1 MALTNILDVLFSEE
15 EQKQIEIDLK
25 ELVRARLKQ
34 PLTQTVAVEEVHV
47 KKRRKSKWSE
57 EARAAQAERARAR
70 FSKKENGEKPTVVL
84 SGSEFQALRAI
95 KTGAHWP
102 SEVASRFGNAYPTQ
116 RAQNMLH
123 SLASKGFL
131 SNPREDTKAYF
142 EITEKGLQAL
152 EENGIKE
159 PAE

>member
-34 PLTQTVAVEEVHV
+34 PLTQNVPVEEVHV

-57 EARAAQAERARAR
+57 EARAAQAERARER
-70 FSKKENGEKPTVVL
+70 FSKKETAPTAVL
-84 SGSEFQALRAI
+84 SGSEFQALRAV

-102 SEVASRFGNAYPTQ
+102 SEVATRFGNSYPTQ

-123 SLASKGFL
+123 SMVSKGFL

-159 PAE
+159 PVEE

>member
-1 MALTNILDVLFSEE
+1 MPLTNILDVLFSEE

-34 PLTQTVAVEEVHV
+34 PFTQTAAVEEVRV
-47 KKRRKSKWSE
+47 KKKRKNRWSE
-57 EARAAQAERARAR
+57 EAREAQAERARER
-70 FSKKENGEKPTVVL
+70 FSKKETGEKPSKVL

-95 KTGAHWP
+95 NTGARWP
-102 SEVASRFGNAYPTQ
+102 SEVAARFGNNYPTQ

-123 SLASKGFL
+123 TLVNQGYL
-131 SNPREDTKAYF
+131 SNPPEDTKAYF

-152 EENGIKE
+152 QENGIKE
-159 PAE
+159 VTE